1 MVSTLS
7 NCNSILV
14 LDEKVSFLQ
23 KDSAIKILPINWKF
37 FTKENKDFLTYE

>member
-14 LDEKVSFLQ
+14 LDKEVSKLQ
-23 KDSAIKILPINWKF
+23 KNSIIKILPINWKF
-37 FTKENKDFLTYE
+37 FTNENKDFFNI